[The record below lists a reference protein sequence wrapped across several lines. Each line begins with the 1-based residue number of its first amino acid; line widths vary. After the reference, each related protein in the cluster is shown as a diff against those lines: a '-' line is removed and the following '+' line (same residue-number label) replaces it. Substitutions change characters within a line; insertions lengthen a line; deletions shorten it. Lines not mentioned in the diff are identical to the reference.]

1 MGQRQPTPIN
11 PSPHELSDYMILEQF
26 GSDEQFFE
34 ALVQQELI
42 IVSDGSA
49 KDNMGAAAW
58 IITSDPL
65 YSSGFYIR
73 GKMKVPKSNAIDSH
87 RAECFG
93 IFGGIYSLS
102 QLVKRTHL
110 PTTSHTGENG
120 NQFLPQVQVGCD
132 NISALRSSL
141 DCIKYP
147 HIGSQ
152 QADFDIIQSTRS
164 ILPTNIAFSWRHVK
178 GQISTS
184 GEHLTISW
192 MPLPANT
199 DQPLTFPYH
208 QRKLV

>member
-1 MGQRQPTPIN
+1 
-11 PSPHELSDYMILEQF
+11 
-26 GSDEQFFE
+26 
-34 ALVQQELI
+34 
-42 IVSDGSA
+42 
-49 KDNMGAAAW
+49 
-58 IITSDPL
+58 
-65 YSSGFYIR
+65 
-73 GKMKVPKSNAIDSH
+73 MKVPKSNAIDSH

-102 QLVKRTHL
+102 QLVSRTHL

-141 DCIKYP
+141 DCTKYP

-178 GQISTS
+178 GHQVGDLDIWGTLNNHVDAVA
-184 GEHLTISW
+184 GEHRSASDFPI
-192 MPLPANT
+192 PPAEVG
-199 DQPLTFPYH
+199 
-208 QRKLV
+208 LVGEK